1 MIERKVGKA
10 MAGKR
15 AMVTVTGIKG
25 SDPKEEELMELVL
38 RDTGIFKR
46 TKLKGKKPVL
56 EAKQQTRVQCLWT
69 TLQGSSPA
77 QSHCFPEILSC
88 PSWSQLSCH
97 IPSLLH
103 QAGHH

>member
-15 AMVTVTGIKG
+15 AMVTVTGNKG
-25 SDPKEEELMELVL
+25 PNPKQEELMELVL
-38 RDTGIFKR
+38 RDTGIFRR

-56 EAKQQTRVQCLWT
+56 EAKQQTSVQCVWT

-77 QSHCFPEILSC
+77 QSHCFPETLSC
-88 PSWSQLSCH
+88 PSCSQLSCH

-103 QAGHH
+103 RPGHN